1 MIDLLT
7 RPEVRRWIYATTT
20 AALAL
25 AGAYGLI
32 AGDQLPAWMGLAA
45 AVTGM
50 AGLHTPDLD
59 TPRRLDP
66 ED

>member
-50 AGLHTPDLD
+50 AGLHTPDLSLPQPVLRQD
-59 TPRRLDP
+59 
-66 ED
+66 